1 MSIRRL
7 KSLSALLITLSGMSL
22 SGCGI
27 LYLNSEAPGCT
38 RVLFGISAG
47 GCSGTTVI
55 RDVQIEPQIECLK
68 KVAANNCNG
77 GMLEFSNFC
86 EKALI
91 FGDVAINDYVNS
103 LDVIRDD
110 AGNWIAV
117 ESTGNFTQEIV
128 EKDTR
133 ITLNGTLGDQEVTL
147 SFTKSAPLC
156 DAR

>member
-1 MSIRRL
+1 MFIRRRFKPL
-7 KSLSALLITLSGMSL
+7 TVLFIILSGISL
-22 SGCGI
+22 TGCGI
-27 LYLNSEAPGCT
+27 PYWVSDAPGCT
-38 RVLFGISAG
+38 RVIGAKMG

-55 RDVQIEPQIECLK
+55 RDVQIEPQIDCLK
-68 KVAANNCNG
+68 KVEANNCNG

-86 EKALI
+86 GQPLI
-91 FGDVAINDYVNS
+91 FGDVAIDNYINS

-110 AGNWIAV
+110 AGNWIPV
-117 ESTGNFTQEIV
+117 ESNGNFTREIV

-133 ITLNGTLGDQEVTL
+133 ITLNGTLGDQKVSL